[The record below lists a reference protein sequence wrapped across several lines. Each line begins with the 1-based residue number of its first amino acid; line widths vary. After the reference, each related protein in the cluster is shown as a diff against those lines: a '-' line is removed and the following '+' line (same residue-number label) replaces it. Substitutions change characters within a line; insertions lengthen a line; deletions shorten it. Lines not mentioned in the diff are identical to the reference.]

1 MSSLFFSPL
10 LRRPQKEMRQLSGP
24 GVHGPLSKTQ
34 WCVRMREQNPQVPLL
49 MDAVPSALSK
59 PCHALP
65 AFHPAFTQ
73 LPFCGEHSKG
83 GQGHIK
89 LTKRRWTWALV
100 PWREVYL
107 GNAARC
113 KPPQEWGN
121 HLPNSIS
128 FQGLPCRTNSVQVDC
143 VHNTGTHWTST
154 GDLTHVS
161 VPLHITHER
170 ICVNSQ
176 TGTSKTQGKQ
186 LGCPEPHGKM
196 IN

>member
-34 WCVRMREQNPQVPLL
+34 WCVHMREQNPQVPLL

-83 GQGHIK
+83 GQGHVK
-89 LTKRRWTWALV
+89 LTKHRWTWALV
-100 PWREVYL
+100 PWSEVYL

-113 KPPQEWGN
+113 KPPREWGN

-128 FQGLPCRTNSVQVDC
+128 FRGFPAGQIQSRWIVFTTQEHIELLQEILPMSLFPSTSPTRGFVWIHRQG
-143 VHNTGTHWTST
+143 
-154 GDLTHVS
+154 
-161 VPLHITHER
+161 
-170 ICVNSQ
+170 
-176 TGTSKTQGKQ
+176 Q
-186 LGCPEPHGKM
+186 LKRRES
-196 IN
+196 N